1 MHSMPTTTN
10 RFDYIDALRGVA
22 ILMVM
27 AVHSSQSVTNLP
39 ALVAKVAS
47 YGQMGVQLFFVLSA
61 ITLCYSINQ
70 KPLNQPTLVSFYLRR
85 FFRIAPLYYVGMLLY
100 GTITVLKNYHSL
112 HHFAPGIYTV
122 KNVASN
128 VFFIH
133 GFVPEAY
140 NNIVPGGWSI
150 GTEMAFYAVFPF
162 LFWLFQSEKQYQ
174 RLGFQITLIG
184 VSFATVAW
192 LKDQLELWFLFS
204 NLINMLPVFI
214 VGIFYFN
221 HQKFHNTKYLIPSK
235 TGSVLAF
242 LLALA
247 LSFYSFLY
255 DFQITLSP
263 LLSGIAF
270 LLLQDV
276 FKQFPGLNGA
286 LLKRIGQL
294 SYSIY
299 VFHFV
304 FAWYVS
310 VFVNRLLETKLPA
323 VMVYLVCFLITV
335 TGTFLVALAS
345 EKWIEKPGIALG
357 KQMIQKYQ
365 NTIKNKS
372 L

>member
-1 MHSMPTTTN
+1 
-10 RFDYIDALRGVA
+10 
-22 ILMVM
+22 
-27 AVHSSQSVTNLP
+27 
-39 ALVAKVAS
+39 
-47 YGQMGVQLFFVLSA
+47 
-61 ITLCYSINQ
+61 
-70 KPLNQPTLVSFYLRR
+70 
-85 FFRIAPLYYVGMLLY
+85 ML
-100 GTITVLKNYHSL
+100 
-112 HHFAPGIYTV
+112 
-122 KNVASN
+122 
-128 VFFIH
+128 FIH

-150 GTEMAFYAVFPF
+150 GTEMAFYAVFPG
-162 LFWLFQSEKQYQ
+162 LFWLFQREKQYQ
-174 RLGFQITLIG
+174 RLGFQLALIG

-204 NLINMLPVFI
+204 NLINMLPVFS

-235 TGSVLAF
+235 IVSLLAF
-242 LLALA
+242 LVAIA
-247 LSFYSFLY
+247 LSYYSFLY

-276 FKQFPGLNGA
+276 FKNFPALNGA

-310 VFVNRLLETKLPA
+310 VFVNRMLEAKLSS
-323 VMVYLVCFLITV
+323 VMVYLVCFLLTV
-335 TGTFLVALAS
+335 TGTFFVALVS

-365 NTIKNKS
+365 NTIKKTS